1 MPRRGKASVNPQS
14 PPRVAGFKVFM
25 DIILTIIAS
34 ILLTVGFF
42 VICKTSDDEEEE
54 EEPSPGENKS

>member
-1 MPRRGKASVNPQS
+1 
-14 PPRVAGFKVFM
+14 M

-42 VICKTSDDEEEE
+42 VICRSSDEDEE
-54 EEPSPGENKS
+54 EEPSPDENKS

>member
-1 MPRRGKASVNPQS
+1 
-14 PPRVAGFKVFM
+14 M

-42 VICKTSDDEEEE
+42 VICKTSDDEDEEE
-54 EEPSPGENKS
+54 GEEVEEASPDENKS

>member
-1 MPRRGKASVNPQS
+1 
-14 PPRVAGFKVFM
+14 M
-25 DIILTIIAS
+25 DIFLTILAS

-54 EEPSPGENKS
+54 EEPSPDENKS